1 MSAENASALLLELR
15 GISASSGGSE
25 ILEDVS
31 MTVERGDRVAVMGPS
46 GSGKS
51 TLLKVAAGLEPAG
64 SGHAFFDGRDIATL
78 GQREELDFRKRAGFG
93 FQDGALWEN
102 QTVLNNLALPLRI
115 HRPELSEPEIAER
128 SRALLS
134 SLGFTDSLGVRPAT
148 LSMGERKIVSIARA
162 IVLEPEL
169 VFLDDPTGHL
179 DEDARD
185 RLYAVVDKL
194 VRKGTTIVAVTN
206 NSGFVRRF
214 ALRLVVVANG
224 RVTYDVP
231 MKVALAAEGLEP
243 AARSVVARLKRYA
256 ERDRLDEIEERR

>member
-1 MSAENASALLLELR
+1 MSPETPSAPLLELR

-31 MTVERGDRVAVMGPS
+31 LKVERGDRVAVMGPS

-64 SGHAFFDGRDIATL
+64 SGHAYFDGRDIAAL
-78 GQREELDFRKRAGFG
+78 GQREELDFRSRAGFG

-115 HRPELSEPEIAER
+115 HRPHLTESEIA
-128 SRALLS
+128 SRAVTLLKT
-134 SLGFTDSLGVRPAT
+134 LGFTDSPGVRPAT

-162 IVLEPEL
+162 LVLEPEL

-194 VRKGTTIVAVTN
+194 VRKGVTIVAVTN

-214 ALRLVVVANG
+214 ALRLVVVADG
-224 RVTYDVP
+224 RVTCDAP
-231 MKVALAAEGLEP
+231 MNVALAAEGLGT

-256 ERDRLDEIEERR
+256 ERDRLDEIEEKR

>member
-1 MSAENASALLLELR
+1 MNADTRSAPLLELR

-31 MTVERGDRVAVMGPS
+31 LSIERGERIAVMGPS

-78 GQREELDFRKRAGFG
+78 GQRDELDFRKRASFG

-115 HRPELSEPEIAER
+115 HRPQLSESDIAER

-134 SLGFTDSLGVRPAT
+134 RLGFTDSLGVRPAT

-162 IVLEPEL
+162 LVLDPEL

-185 RLYAVVDKL
+185 RLYSVVDAL

-206 NSGFVRRF
+206 NTGFVRRF

-224 RVTYDVP
+224 RVTYDAP
-231 MKVALAAEGLEP
+231 MAVAMAAEGIET

-256 ERDRLDEIEERR
+256 ERDRLDEIEEKR